1 MALSASSITSDKA
14 CTYGNLP
21 KINSGI
27 QVPAFVIQLEDAILV
42 TITSGFS
49 HRSEKR
55 RRNETFGDF
64 LAGGVD
70 FLKFDQK
77 KILLVKYNITEILF
91 KVGEYKQR

>member
-1 MALSASSITSDKA
+1 MALSASSITSVKA

-42 TITSGFS
+42 NITSGFS

-70 FLKFDQK
+70 FLKLIK
-77 KILLVKYNITEILF
+77 KNTFIKI
-91 KVGEYKQR
+91 